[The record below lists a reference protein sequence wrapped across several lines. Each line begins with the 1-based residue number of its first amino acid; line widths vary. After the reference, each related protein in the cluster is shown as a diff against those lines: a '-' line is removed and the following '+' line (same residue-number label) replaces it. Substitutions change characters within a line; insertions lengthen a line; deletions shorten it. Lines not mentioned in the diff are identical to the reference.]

1 MVILICLKYARKF
14 DLGRYVSDLM
24 LHMLHKYTFIFIF
37 MKLPGCAE
45 NYHNYIVQ
53 MLEHAIYVNNTHEF
67 SLCITGDILCINFTD
82 QSVSGVSGVSG
93 VDGEDR
99 CLIPEIVQNS
109 QVPFFDLMLICVLMY
124 VVLII
129 TTGL

>member
-1 MVILICLKYARKF
+1 MH
-14 DLGRYVSDLM
+14 GNLM

-53 MLEHAIYVNNTHEF
+53 MSEHAIYVNNTHEF
-67 SLCITGDILCINFTD
+67 SLRITGDILCINFTD
-82 QSVSGVSGVSG
+82 QSVSGVSG

-109 QVPFFDLMLICVLMY
+109 QVPFFNLMLISLIFKY